1 MTKENKVTFT
11 DEPIEYSDPPEYWP
25 NTKNGSPNE
34 N

>member
-11 DEPIEYSDPPEYWP
+11 DEPIEYSEPPEYWP
-25 NTKNGSPNE
+25 NTNYGRPNE